1 LANTPPIRSS
11 PGGDSRT
18 EKRAPSRNA
27 KASHI
32 STIVKTSALLWR
44 HELRIG
50 ERGGGHEYNQDKHDE
65 LALLVALSTLWG
77 ASYTELLRPR
87 SGSLRRSAL
96 AITTD

>member
-1 LANTPPIRSS
+1 MANTPPIRSS

-32 STIVKTSALLWR
+32 STVVKTSALLWR
-44 HELRIG
+44 YKLPIG

-65 LALLVALSTLWG
+65 LALLVALSTLW
-77 ASYTELLRPR
+77 ARPTQSCCVLGVDR
-87 SGSLRRSAL
+87 FVAPLSQ
-96 AITTD
+96 